1 MKTGLAKAPVLLV
14 FKGLGHVAKLDSGH
28 HVAQRRENDRVLARL
43 MRLKHSDVRCHVLGQ
58 GVSRRLIECSRC
70 SGGGGCPVREHPAA
84 LMLGAQDR
92 GDVRE
97 LAGLFQLGEDVLLF
111 QLSVVVLDEA
121 SNDLRAF
128 VQCWSGTLIIGLE
141 AADPL
146 AIDQQDAFEHSV
158 FAHQVLGRGDRDFLF
173 RGCVGPAFA
182 GLGRRP
188 TTRRKR
194 DHTGCGC

>member
-1 MKTGLAKAPVLLV
+1 
-14 FKGLGHVAKLDSGH
+14 
-28 HVAQRRENDRVLARL
+28 
-43 MRLKHSDVRCHVLGQ
+43 
-58 GVSRRLIECSRC
+58 
-70 SGGGGCPVREHPAA
+70 
-84 LMLGAQDR
+84 MLGAQDR